1 MALTDIYPT
10 SPLPDVPVKFEDIF
24 DVQVSKYGS
33 IGYTQRKIKSAR
45 HIHRIALT
53 YKNLSWSEMRDLYE
67 FYKRI
72 SGDVFYFLSPI
83 NQIWEYEYV
92 DTGDGATLVFSAPA
106 RDVYITTPC
115 SGSTGPQPDIYLDA
129 GIYYI
134 VYTADLDGSNKAEI
148 GRSSNTTNV
157 CLTYNSGSTYG
168 ETEIHFTTAPVSNK
182 IILLSFVGKLYIP
195 VRYEKANLSFDVFA
209 GLIQGTGI
217 TLIQETNI

>member
-1 MALTDIYPT
+1 MALTDVYPT

-24 DVQVSKYGS
+24 DIQVSKYGS

-67 FYKRI
+67 FYKKM
-72 SGDVFYFLSPI
+72 SGDIFYFQSPI

-92 DTGDGATLVFSAPA
+92 DTGDGSTTVFSAPA
-106 RDVYITTPC
+106 KDIYITTPC
-115 SGSTGPQPDIYLDA
+115 SGGIGTQPDIYLA
-129 GIYYI
+129 SGIYYR
-134 VYTADLDGSNKAEI
+134 VYTSDLDGSNKTEM
-148 GRSSNTTNV
+148 GNSGDTTNV
-157 CLTYNSGSTYG
+157 CLTYNSGTYG
-168 ETEIHFTTAPVSNK
+168 EVELHFTTAPASNK

-195 VRYEKANLSFDVFA
+195 MRYERANLTFDVFA

-217 TLIQETNI
+217 ILIQETNV